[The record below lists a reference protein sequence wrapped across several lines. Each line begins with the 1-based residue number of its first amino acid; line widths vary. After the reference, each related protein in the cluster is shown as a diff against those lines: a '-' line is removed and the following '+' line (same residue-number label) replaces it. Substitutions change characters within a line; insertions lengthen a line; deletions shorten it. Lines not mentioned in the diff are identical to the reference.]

1 MNNNT
6 EIIDLKKEQISSL
19 ERLHYKYS
27 LMARAFF
34 VLMDIV
40 TGYQITLS
48 KAKLIEILAS
58 IPYRAWE
65 VRHYSR
71 LTRVYRN
78 YEKVTRSQRI
88 VTWSRSAQD
97 NEYWHLLV
105 IHEKMKTDGIRDAWY
120 LFPLVPYVMVAVYR
134 LFAKT
139 LAFCNI
145 RRAYLFNAE
154 FEDHA
159 EHVYAQ
165 FVANHPEW
173 ETQPV
178 ESDLVNEYGKFSSWA
193 DVFRRIGLDERDHRN
208 HSFLLCGKP
217 EAVVSYN
224 GMPKDI
230 NFPTGR

>member
-34 VLMDIV
+34 LLMDIV
-40 TGYQITLS
+40 TGCQITLS

-120 LFPLVPYVMVAVYR
+120 LFPLVPYVMVQYIAFLPKLWLSAISGALISSMLNSR
-134 LFAKT
+134 IMPNMSMPNSLPITRNGKLSRSKAT
-139 LAFCNI
+139 WSMNTENLAPGQMSS
-145 RRAYLFNAE
+145 
-154 FEDHA
+154 D
-159 EHVYAQ
+159 
-165 FVANHPEW
+165 
-173 ETQPV
+173 
-178 ESDLVNEYGKFSSWA
+178 ESDSTNVITAITVFYFAVNRKQLSVIME
-193 DVFRRIGLDERDHRN
+193 
-208 HSFLLCGKP
+208 C
-217 EAVVSYN
+217 
-224 GMPKDI
+224 PKI
-230 NFPTGR
+230 